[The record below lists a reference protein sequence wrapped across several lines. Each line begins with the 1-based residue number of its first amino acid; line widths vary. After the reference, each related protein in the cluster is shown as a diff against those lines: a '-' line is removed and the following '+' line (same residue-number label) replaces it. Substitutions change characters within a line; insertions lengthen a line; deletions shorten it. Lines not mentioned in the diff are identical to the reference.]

1 MHSAGAVTD
10 CWVLATLEEQVA
22 KVQQALA
29 TETEMKV
36 GASQCIQ
43 PLLSIECI
51 QLLLSIE
58 CIQLLLSIECIQVR
72 MERVAEQIHTLGI
85 LRHVVKSFALSPA
98 VALEDAMVQWKQL
111 LGSRNQHAAAMDHLK
126 EQLEK
131 VSHELYEEKKRNVM
145 ETQQDTSRGRAASV
159 GISPM
164 GTTGTTKLQTRT
176 RGLSPPKR
184 IEPKGEPA
192 LVFEL

>member
-1 MHSAGAVTD
+1 
-10 CWVLATLEEQVA
+10 
-22 KVQQALA
+22 
-29 TETEMKV
+29 
-36 GASQCIQ
+36 
-43 PLLSIECI
+43 
-51 QLLLSIE
+51 
-58 CIQLLLSIECIQVR
+58 

-111 LGSRNQHAAAMDHLK
+111 LGSRNQHAAAMEHLK

-145 ETQQDTSRGRAASV
+145 EAQQDPSRDTSRGRAASV
-159 GISPM
+159 GISPI
-164 GTTGTTKLQTRT
+164 GTTGITKLQTRT